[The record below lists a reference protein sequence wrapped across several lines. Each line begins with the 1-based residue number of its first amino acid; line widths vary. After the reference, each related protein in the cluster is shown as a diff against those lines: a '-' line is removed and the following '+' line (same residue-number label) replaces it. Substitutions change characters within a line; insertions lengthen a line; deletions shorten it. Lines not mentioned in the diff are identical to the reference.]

1 MAKFQEVQ
9 NNITLTNH
17 LYAPYVWVM
26 SPRFYNGLS
35 AELKAVIDDA
45 ARTAI
50 LAGRGLSRI
59 IDASAKGLP
68 SLQPK
73 VKVYVP
79 TAAEMKQ
86 FRDLAIPAAKEFML
100 AQYKKD
106 GEAWVDKFFAAIE
119 AAEKELG
126 L

>member
-1 MAKFQEVQ
+1 M
-9 NNITLTNH
+9 
-17 LYAPYVWVM
+17 WVIN
-26 SPRFYNGLS
+26 PRFYSGLS
-35 AELKAVIDDA
+35 AELKTVVDEA

-86 FRDLAIPAAKEFML
+86 FRELAVPAAREFMV

-106 GEAWVDKFFAAIE
+106 GEAWVDKFFDAI
-119 AAEKELG
+119 AQAEKELG